1 MHPDIR
7 DTNIKYLFEANLF
20 NDNEEELIEKLDD
33 LYDK

>member
-1 MHPDIR
+1 MYPDIR

-20 NDNEEELIEKLDD
+20 NEKEEDLVNRLDE